1 MRTLLVPLVGA
12 FASGFAPSLV
22 AAAIPLMAVGEMGS
36 GLFVSAAMFAMV
48 LSSAAGGFLA
58 DRLGRVRAMQLS
70 GACAL
75 ASIPFVCA
83 PGDVFSLAIAGRF
96 VLGFGLGLFSVLLPL
111 YLAETLPV
119 ERRGRAS
126 ALYQFANSLGGV
138 TGAGVGFAVALG
150 DMSSAFAWRVDIL
163 ALAPVLILFLFG
175 TLMLERGADCRDVG
189 RQHEGRASG
198 QDRGFCLKRPLLIAC
213 ALLALTSAT
222 GIGVVMHYSV
232 AILCAAGLAGAS
244 ANGADIMMR
253 IAALVAPLVSLP
265 FIERRGRRFVL
276 CVGLVG
282 VTLSLVAVPIFMLL
296 SCARLVACSLCIL
309 VGFFSFGPGACVWL
323 LAAEI
328 LPAPI
333 RARGVSFALLGNQI
347 VTALASFVFPLL
359 MSASPALPFA
369 LFACGAAAYGILAR
383 ALPEMEQPLLQK
395 AGRTRGLDLAERG
408 RWAGVMRKG
417 LRVKTT
423 KTTKL

>member
-12 FASGFAPSLV
+12 FASGLAPSLV
-22 AAAIPLMAVGEMGS
+22 AAAIPLMAVGEMGR

-48 LSSAAGGFLA
+48 LSSAAGGLLA
-58 DRLGRVRAMQLS
+58 DRLGRVRAMRLS

-75 ASIPFVCA
+75 VAVPLVCA
-83 PGDVFSLAIAGRF
+83 PGDIFSLAIAGRF

-150 DMSSAFAWRVDIL
+150 GVPSAFAWRVDVL
-163 ALAPVLILFLFG
+163 ALAPALILFLLG
-175 TLMLERGADCRDVG
+175 TLMLERGADGRDVV
-189 RQHEGRASG
+189 RQHEWRASS
-198 QDRGFCLKRPLLIAC
+198 QDRGFCLKRPLLVAC

-232 AILCAAGLAGAS
+232 AILRSAGLSGAS

-253 IAALVAPLVSLP
+253 IAALVAPLAALP

-276 CVGLVG
+276 CAGLAG
-282 VTLSLVAVPIFMLL
+282 VALSLVAVPIFMLL

-333 RARGVSFALLGNQI
+333 RARGVSFAMLGNQV
-347 VTALASFVFPLL
+347 VTALASFAFPAL

-369 LFACGAAAYGILAR
+369 LFACGAAACGILAR
-383 ALPEMEQPLLQK
+383 ALPEMERPLLRK
-395 AGRTRGLDLAERG
+395 AGRARGLDLAERG
-408 RWAGVMRKG
+408 RWAGARG
-417 LRVKTT
+417 RA
-423 KTTKL
+423 

>member
-22 AAAIPLMAVGEMGS
+22 AAAIPLMAVGEMGR

-48 LSSAAGGFLA
+48 LSSAAGGLLA

-75 ASIPFVCA
+75 VAVPFVCA

-96 VLGFGLGLFSVLLPL
+96 VLGLGLGLFSVLLPL

-126 ALYQFANSLGGV
+126 ALCQFANSLGGV

-150 DMSSAFAWRVDIL
+150 DMPSAFAWRVD
-163 ALAPVLILFLFG
+163 VL
-175 TLMLERGADCRDVG
+175 
-189 RQHEGRASG
+189 
-198 QDRGFCLKRPLLIAC
+198 CLKRPLLVAC

-232 AILCAAGLAGAS
+232 AILRSAGLSGTS

-253 IAALVAPLVSLP
+253 IAALVAPLAALP

-282 VTLSLVAVPIFMLL
+282 VALSLVAVPIFMLL

-333 RARGVSFALLGNQI
+333 RARGVSFAMLGNQV
-347 VTALASFVFPLL
+347 VTALASFAFPLL

-369 LFACGAAAYGILAR
+369 LFACGAAACGILAR
-383 ALPEMEQPLLQK
+383 ALPEMERPLLRK
-395 AGRTRGLDLAERG
+395 AGRARGLDLAERG
-408 RWAGVMRKG
+408 RWAGTRG
-417 LRVKTT
+417 RS
-423 KTTKL
+423 

>member
-22 AAAIPLMAVGEMGS
+22 AAAIPLMAVGEMGR

-75 ASIPFVCA
+75 VAVPLVCA

-150 DMSSAFAWRVDIL
+150 DMSSAFAWRIDVL

-175 TLMLERGADCRDVG
+175 TLMLERGADGRDVD
-189 RQHEGRASG
+189 RQHDGCASGRASS
-198 QDRGFCLKRPLLIAC
+198 QDRGFCLKRPLLVAC

-232 AILCAAGLAGAS
+232 AILRSAGLSGAS

-253 IAALVAPLVSLP
+253 IAALVAPLAALP

-282 VTLSLVAVPIFMLL
+282 VALSLVAVPIFMLL
-296 SCARLVACSLCIL
+296 SCARLVACSLCVL

-333 RARGVSFALLGNQI
+333 RARGVSFAMLGNQV
-347 VTALASFVFPLL
+347 VTALASFAFPLL

-369 LFACGAAAYGILAR
+369 LFACGAAACGILAR
-383 ALPEMEQPLLQK
+383 ALPEMERPLLRK
-395 AGRTRGLDLAERG
+395 AGRARGLDLAERG
-408 RWAGVMRKG
+408 RWAGTRG
-417 LRVKTT
+417 RS
-423 KTTKL
+423 